1 MPALGRWADDSIR
14 SPADAK
20 QSGVDP
26 TGAEVGAENLT
37 GGMNQKI
44 IGVST
49 EVDFPAL
56 GAEDF
61 TLCLPFYGQARE
73 DPESHCFVRICWCDS
88 EPETQIRQTS
98 ELAQGRHHDRT
109 VAAGGFFWAM
119 VGGHFWQDE
128 TRQRLVDVQ
137 REKSHRGRFIRVFPC
152 SKPRLLRKAVF
163 FGNENNLAP
172 EHESGDALGAGRDM
186 AAKDNKKRGEL
197 PEPTRWSNEITGIL
211 WITAGLLLLLSLV
224 KYSPAD
230 LCKPARLPLIGGFLE
245 PLADKSGTPSENLIG
260 PVGGVLGFLQILLFG
275 AAAYLVS
282 VGFLWFGIVKLAFD
296 RRIWPRAV
304 VGFCVLVL
312 AGSIWLDAA
321 GIFFGTWAQK
331 CSPNGPGGIVGHG
344 IGGLVLTNIIGRVG
358 TLIFATSTYLVALIL
373 LTGQHPVR
381 FTKACY
387 RLGRIKF
394 HEWRENRS
402 DAGKIA
408 AREAEMVAERDRQ
421 REQRRKD
428 RDTAKSAASAKVAAE
443 DPQTMLPLREI
454 PTPEIIDASQRR
466 AIDPELIG
474 KNPFSRKPSP
484 EHQGLQEGRFP
495 NYQIP
500 QFDLLDPLPEVD
512 DSDADDDHK
521 EETRQI
527 IIDTLKAFGID
538 VTAGPITRGPTI
550 TRYEIYPS
558 TGLRVS
564 RISQLEADIARATCA
579 ERINILAPIPGKDTV
594 GIEIAN
600 SKKVAVPLHELLY
613 STDFNSSK
621 KKIPLALGK
630 DVYGNT
636 VIADLA
642 AMPHC
647 LVAGATGSGKSVCIN
662 SIIASILF
670 KFSPDELRFIMVDPK
685 VVEMQM
691 YNRLP
696 HLVVPVVTDPKKTV
710 AALKWVVNEME
721 KRYKIFAKVG
731 VRNFDSFNA
740 RPIPEKPKPAP
751 EPEPISEEPIADGSE
766 FEAPFDASELLDPA
780 IPTSHQAPPWSMM
793 EDEPDEEMNS
803 LAAALS
809 DGELGPEADEED
821 EEVYE
826 EHIPSKFPYIVVL
839 IDELADLMQTAPADV
854 EMCIAR
860 IAQKARAAGI
870 HLIIATQ
877 TPRADVVT
885 GIIKANIPSR
895 IAFQV
900 SSALDS
906 RVILDTKGA
915 DKLVGKGDMLYL
927 PPGSAKL
934 ERAQGAYVTDAEIE
948 RLIDHCATQ
957 AKPQFEK
964 EIQASINGEG
974 DNDDDDVSAADE
986 ELIMKCIEVVRQ
998 EQKASTSL
1006 LQRRL
1011 RLGYT
1016 RAARMVDILEQRGI
1030 VGPGEGAKAR
1040 EVFLK

>member
-1 MPALGRWADDSIR
+1 
-14 SPADAK
+14 
-20 QSGVDP
+20 
-26 TGAEVGAENLT
+26 
-37 GGMNQKI
+37 
-44 IGVST
+44 
-49 EVDFPAL
+49 
-56 GAEDF
+56 
-61 TLCLPFYGQARE
+61 
-73 DPESHCFVRICWCDS
+73 
-88 EPETQIRQTS
+88 
-98 ELAQGRHHDRT
+98 
-109 VAAGGFFWAM
+109 
-119 VGGHFWQDE
+119 
-128 TRQRLVDVQ
+128 
-137 REKSHRGRFIRVFPC
+137 
-152 SKPRLLRKAVF
+152 
-163 FGNENNLAP
+163 
-172 EHESGDALGAGRDM
+172 M

-197 PEPTRWSNEITGIL
+197 PEPGKWSNEITGVI
-211 WITAGLLLLLSLV
+211 WITAGLLMLLSLV
-224 KYSPAD
+224 NYSPAD
-230 LCKPARLPLIGGFLE
+230 LPRWGMLE
-245 PLADKSGTPSENLIG
+245 AFAGKSGAEGENLIG
-260 PVGGVLGFLQILLFG
+260 PVGGILGFLQILLFG
-275 AAAYLVS
+275 AAGGLLS
-282 VGFLWFGIVKLAFD
+282 VGFIWFGIVKLAFD
-296 RRIWPRAV
+296 ARIWPRAV
-304 VGFCVLVL
+304 MGLSILLL
-312 AGSIWLDAA
+312 AGAAWLDAA
-321 GIFFGTWAQK
+321 NYFFVEWAER
-331 CSPNGPGGIVGHG
+331 CNLPGPGGVVGNG
-344 IGGLVLTNIIGRVG
+344 VGGFVLTNVIGRAG
-358 TLIFATSTYLVALIL
+358 TLILTTGAYLIAVIL
-373 LTGQHPVR
+373 LTGQEPVR
-381 FTKACY
+381 FSKTCY
-387 RLGRIKF
+387 RLLRRKF
-394 HEWRENRS
+394 NDWQASRS
-402 DAGKIA
+402 ETGKIA
-408 AREAEMVAERDRQ
+408 AREAEILAERERQ
-421 REQRRKD
+421 REQRRKE
-428 RDTAKSAASAKVAAE
+428 REAAKSASAKSTADE
-443 DPQTMLPLREI
+443 DPQSLLPLREI

-484 EHQGLQEGRFP
+484 EHQGLQEGLFP
-495 NYQIP
+495 NYVIP
-500 QFDLLDPLPEVD
+500 EFELLDPLPEVD
-512 DSDADDDHK
+512 DSDSDDDHK

-527 IIDTLKAFGID
+527 IIDTLKAFGIE

-662 SIIASILF
+662 SIIASMLF

-691 YNRLP
+691 YNKLP

-731 VRNFDSFNA
+731 VRNFDSFNS
-740 RPIPEKPKPAP
+740 RPIKEKEKPAAAP
-751 EPEPISEEPIADGSE
+751 EPEVPDEELLDAGPEA
-766 FEAPFDASELLDPA
+766 EAPFDPSELLDPSV
-780 IPTSHQAPPWSMM
+780 PSSHQAPPWSMM
-793 EDEPDEEMNS
+793 EDEPDAEMES

-809 DGELGPEADEED
+809 EGDLGPEADDED
-821 EEVYE
+821 EELCE
-826 EHIPSKFPYIVVL
+826 EQVPNKFPYIVVI

-885 GIIKANIPSR
+885 GIIKANIPCR

-934 ERAQGAYVTDAEIE
+934 ERAQGAFVTDAEIE
-948 RLIDHCATQ
+948 RIIDHCFKQ
-957 AKPQFEK
+957 GKPKFES
-964 EIQASINGEG
+964 EIQASINGENG
-974 DNDDDDVSAADE
+974 ADEDDDDVSQADE

>member
-1 MPALGRWADDSIR
+1 
-14 SPADAK
+14 
-20 QSGVDP
+20 
-26 TGAEVGAENLT
+26 
-37 GGMNQKI
+37 
-44 IGVST
+44 
-49 EVDFPAL
+49 
-56 GAEDF
+56 
-61 TLCLPFYGQARE
+61 
-73 DPESHCFVRICWCDS
+73 
-88 EPETQIRQTS
+88 
-98 ELAQGRHHDRT
+98 
-109 VAAGGFFWAM
+109 
-119 VGGHFWQDE
+119 
-128 TRQRLVDVQ
+128 
-137 REKSHRGRFIRVFPC
+137 
-152 SKPRLLRKAVF
+152 
-163 FGNENNLAP
+163 
-172 EHESGDALGAGRDM
+172 M
-186 AAKDNKKRGEL
+186 AAKDNKKRGEV
-197 PEPTRWSNEITGIL
+197 PEPTRWSNEIVGIVL
-211 WITAGLLLLLSLV
+211 ITAGLLLLLSLV

-230 LCKPARLPLIGGFLE
+230 LPSWGPLEAFAG
-245 PLADKSGTPSENLIG
+245 KSGATSENLIG
-260 PVGGVLGFLQILLFG
+260 PVGGILGFLQVLLFG
-275 AAAYLVS
+275 AAGGLIP
-282 VGFLWFGIVKLAFD
+282 VGLIWFGIVKLAFNGKV
-296 RRIWPRAV
+296 WPRAV
-304 VGFCVLVL
+304 IGFSILLL
-312 AGSIWLDAA
+312 AGAAWLHAA
-321 GIFFGTWAQK
+321 DIFFKEWSQN
-331 CSPNGPGGIVGHG
+331 CSLNSPGGV
-344 IGGLVLTNIIGRVG
+344 IGEGLGGFVLTNVIGKAG
-358 TLIFATSTYLVALIL
+358 TLIVTTAAYLVALIL
-373 LTGQHPVR
+373 LTGQEPVR
-381 FTKACY
+381 FAKACY
-387 RLGRIKF
+387 RLIRMKF
-394 HEWRENRS
+394 HEWQTSRS
-402 DAGKIA
+402 EAGKIA
-408 AREAEMVAERDRQ
+408 AREAEMLAERDRQ

-428 RDTAKSAASAKVAAE
+428 REQTKAPVSAKPTND
-443 DPQTMLPLREI
+443 DPQALLPLREI

-495 NYQIP
+495 NYEIP
-500 QFDLLDPLPEVD
+500 QFTLLDPLPEVD
-512 DSDADDDHK
+512 ESDEDDDHK
-521 EETRQI
+521 EETRQV

-538 VTAGPITRGPTI
+538 VSAGPITRGPTI

-558 TGLRVS
+558 VGLRVS

-662 SIIASILF
+662 SIIASMLF

-731 VRNFDSFNA
+731 VRNFDSFNS
-740 RPIPEKPKPAP
+740 RPVQEKEKPAPAP
-751 EPEPISEEPIADGSE
+751 EPDGPDETLPDDGPEP
-766 FEAPFDASELLDPA
+766 EAPFDPSELLAPA
-780 IPTSHQAPPWSMM
+780 IPSSHQAPPWTMM
-793 EDEPDEEMNS
+793 EDEPDAAMDS
-803 LAAALS
+803 LASALI
-809 DGELGPEADEED
+809 DGDLGPEADDED
-821 EEVYE
+821 EEVQE
-826 EHIPSKFPYIVVL
+826 EQIPRKFPYIVVL

-934 ERAQGAYVTDAEIE
+934 ERAQGAFVTDAEIE
-948 RLIDHCATQ
+948 RLIDHCAAQ

-964 EIQASINGEG
+964 EIQASINGENG
-974 DNDDDDVSAADE
+974 EDEDDDVSQADE